1 MRLSKILQPAAVMVV
16 LFAAV
21 VQAAD
26 RDDKLH
32 IKAHVVSGTNRFL
45 GQPLFDFGSSFGT
58 AGFSNVGAFNRSG
71 SQPLPLTQQTPESA
85 LLATFVDPD
94 FLAVVGKTPADVNP
108 NLVNLPLRDV
118 AVNADLA
125 GKQRVPTVGIRSAQ
139 QTQPSQA
146 EPANP

>member
-58 AGFSNVGAFNRSG
+58 AGFSTLRAG
-71 SQPLPLTQQTPESA
+71 
-85 LLATFVDPD
+85 FV
-94 FLAVVGKTPADVNP
+94 N
-108 NLVNLPLRDV
+108 
-118 AVNADLA
+118 
-125 GKQRVPTVGIRSAQ
+125 
-139 QTQPSQA
+139 
-146 EPANP
+146 